1 MSSKLVS
8 NFELLV
14 QPIIPPAFAP
24 PGIENPLVV
33 QAYFLTI
40 SNYNPTDTPG
50 PAPKIKLRFVTNGL
64 SSPTIPIS
72 FLDRSSPNS
81 IPIAVSN
88 PGFVLESII
97 SVAPTDTAVF
107 LLQPNLAK
115 IIAGGEPFKAELRG
129 YVTIEA
135 PAGTSLLLSPQT
147 RGTFYRGS
155 LGNLTVVSEE
165 STSLPTAE
173 GALYVF

>member
-33 QAYFLTI
+33 QAYFLTV
-40 SNYNPTDTPG
+40 SNYNSTDTPG
-50 PAPKIKLRFVTNGL
+50 PAPQIKLRFVTNGL
-64 SSPTIPIS
+64 SSPNIPVS
-72 FLDRSSPNS
+72 FLDRSSAIK
-81 IPIAVSN
+81 IPIAVSV
-88 PGFVLESII
+88 PGFVLESTI

-107 LLQPNLAK
+107 LLQPDLAT
-115 IIAGGEPFKAELRG
+115 IFAGGQPFNAELRG

-147 RGTFYRGS
+147 RGTFYRGPF
-155 LGNLTVVSEE
+155 GDLTVASEE